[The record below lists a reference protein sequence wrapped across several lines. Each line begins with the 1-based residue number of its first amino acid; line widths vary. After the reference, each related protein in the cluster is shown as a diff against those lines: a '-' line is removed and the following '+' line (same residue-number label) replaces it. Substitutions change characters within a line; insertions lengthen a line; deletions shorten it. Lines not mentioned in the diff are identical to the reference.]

1 MNINFK
7 KISKVECKTS
17 NSIFQFQI
25 KKDEIQCIK
34 NSNQCKIKQHIIC
47 SNFKLTF
54 KFKLIIEKLNYKII
68 EVIKIITTARAITT
82 TQLKK
87 KTKL

>member
-1 MNINFK
+1 M
-7 KISKVECKTS
+7 
-17 NSIFQFQI
+17 
-25 KKDEIQCIK
+25 K
-34 NSNQCKIKQHIIC
+34 NKLNQYIPVHIIC

-68 EVIKIITTARAITT
+68 EVIKIITTALAITT

>member
-1 MNINFK
+1 M
-7 KISKVECKTS
+7 
-17 NSIFQFQI
+17 
-25 KKDEIQCIK
+25 K
-34 NSNQCKIKQHIIC
+34 NKLNQYIHIIC

-54 KFKLIIEKLNYKII
+54 KFKLIIEKLLNYKII
-68 EVIKIITTARAITT
+68 EVIKIITTALAITT

>member
-1 MNINFK
+1 M
-7 KISKVECKTS
+7 
-17 NSIFQFQI
+17 
-25 KKDEIQCIK
+25 K
-34 NSNQCKIKQHIIC
+34 NKLNQYIHIIC

-68 EVIKIITTARAITT
+68 EVIKIITTALAIKT

>member
-1 MNINFK
+1 MKNKLN
-7 KISKVECKTS
+7 
-17 NSIFQFQI
+17 QY
-25 KKDEIQCIK
+25 IQ
-34 NSNQCKIKQHIIC
+34 IIC

-54 KFKLIIEKLNYKII
+54 KFKLIIEKLLNYKII
-68 EVIKIITTARAITT
+68 EVIKIITTALAITT